1 MKRIIA
7 LGTLAAIVAPQ
18 VALAGHI
25 RHNAGRQEFTCYRN
39 EYRERYVPGT
49 RNSPGYVRHEMRT
62 VEFPCRN
69 RLDTTNIQPYDP
81 YAPDYTPTGRVD
93 DNSCVEGAIIGGI
106 LGGLLLLLGPVGLT
120 WPGLSLLV
128 LLAVASLVVK

>member
-18 VALAGHI
+18 VALAGHG
-25 RHNAGRQEFTCYRN
+25 HTAGRQEFTCYRN

-120 WPGLSLLV
+120 WPGVSLLV
-128 LLAVASLVVK
+128 LLVVASLVVK